1 MAAIPEERFE
11 GFLAGVL
18 VEQAFPFFRIQLRG
32 EELVASFT
40 QLRHP
45 FFVFRAELVF
55 ELFSEAL
62 RKGRAL
68 ASGGNG
74 DLQCPALHDG
84 RIVEIAKRGDIH
96 NVAEHAA
103 LCCLSEYALVKFRG
117 GRGRDNQKHSFKIV
131 RLKRALLPF
140 DAVRMRPGAHLRSR
154 FGRHHAHA
162 TASLEEAGD
171 FGFGDG
177 SRSDDEARPGRKLEE
192 HGEELCRFHAF
203 TQRAPH

>member
-40 QLRHP
+40 QLRQP
-45 FFVFRAELVF
+45 FFVFRAELIF

-74 DLQCPALHDG
+74 DL
-84 RIVEIAKRGDIH
+84 
-96 NVAEHAA
+96 
-103 LCCLSEYALVKFRG
+103 
-117 GRGRDNQKHSFKIV
+117 
-131 RLKRALLPF
+131 
-140 DAVRMRPGAHLRSR
+140 
-154 FGRHHAHA
+154 
-162 TASLEEAGD
+162 
-171 FGFGDG
+171 
-177 SRSDDEARPGRKLEE
+177 
-192 HGEELCRFHAF
+192 
-203 TQRAPH
+203 